1 MNSYV
6 LPSRANAND
15 PDATLAAALNNLS
28 VSLTQQVGTS
38 RPKEVSVPKLAS
50 LDAGAFRV
58 WRRQVVE
65 LGELNAWTDDLSDAE
80 VQALSQ
86 EAADARERRR
96 KRGVLQIFAALEGT
110 AAESVAHL
118 STSDYTSQ
126 EGLLDALS
134 DLAITPAGAQ
144 LAEEEFRAARQMPGD
159 SLLQFAARVRNRF
172 TEAFPNEKCETSREA
187 KRQFVCS
194 LLSKALSRELARRCP
209 LERHTY
215 SQLVAEAQH
224 LYAADLMIHAHHPA
238 KKDGAAVNALP
249 HGGGQATRPVWNSKP
264 DNSAGKGKKKRG
276 GSNNRNGTGKLKNQK
291 GEEIK
296 CWHCQQN
303 HYRRDCPTAPKH
315 QKTRRNNRNQVN
327 AVGDD
332 DTDGGED
339 DESDDIICEL
349 MAYPATGA
357 GN

>member
-1 MNSYV
+1 MPAPK
-6 LPSRANAND
+6 L
-15 PDATLAAALNNLS
+15 ATLAATEYRVWERQVQEVALLNRWS
-28 VSLTQQVGTS
+28 DTLTQG
-38 RPKEVSVPKLAS
+38 EV
-50 LDAGAFRV
+50 
-58 WRRQVVE
+58 
-65 LGELNAWTDDLSDAE
+65 NALKPE
-80 VQALSQ
+80 
-86 EAADARERRR
+86 ERAARITRM
-96 KRGVLQIFAALEGT
+96 KRGVLFIFAALEGDL
-110 AAESVAHL
+110 AEATAHL
-118 STSDYTSQ
+118 SSSTYATVG
-126 EGLLDALS
+126 EALKAIR
-134 DLAITPAGAQ
+134 DLVITPAGAQ